1 MPQLAQGELSR
12 VAAKARNVAAA
23 LTSYIE
29 RGYDVIALIPSC
41 ALMLKFEWP
50 LLLPKNESVAKL
62 ARATFD
68 LSEYVVDIAKKEGV
82 APGMKPLPGGVSLHL
97 ACHAR
102 AQNMGAKAAD
112 MLRLLPQ
119 PDLDVVERCSGH
131 GGAWGVKKENFA
143 VAMKVGRPAARQA
156 AKDAKTY
163 LASECPLAALH
174 LQQGVEALEG
184 KTMTTKHPIELMA
197 MAYGLIAGDP
207 S

>member
-1 MPQLAQGELSR
+1 
-12 VAAKARNVAAA
+12 
-23 LTSYIE
+23 
-29 RGYDVIALIPSC
+29 
-41 ALMLKFEWP
+41 
-50 LLLPKNESVAKL
+50 
-62 ARATFD
+62 
-68 LSEYVVDIAKKEGV
+68 
-82 APGMKPLPGGVSLHL
+82 
-97 ACHAR
+97 
-102 AQNMGAKAAD
+102 MGAKAAD

>member
-1 MPQLAQGELSR
+1 
-12 VAAKARNVAAA
+12 
-23 LTSYIE
+23 
-29 RGYDVIALIPSC
+29 
-41 ALMLKFEWP
+41 MLKFEWP
-50 LLLPKNESVAKL
+50 LLLPKDESVAKL

-68 LSEYVVDIAKKEGV
+68 LSEYVVDIAKKQGM
-82 APGMKPLPGGVSLHL
+82 APGMEPLPGGVSLHL

-119 PDLDVVERCSGH
+119 AELDVVERCSGH
-131 GGAWGVKKENFA
+131 GGSWGVKKENFA

-156 AKDAKTY
+156 AKDGKAY

-174 LQQGVEALEG
+174 LQQGVAALEA
-184 KTMTTKHPIELMA
+184 KPMETLHPIELMA
-197 MAYGLIAGDP
+197 KAYGLEEGDR